1 MIKSKVI
8 TRILMR
14 KIIMELGKTY
24 SPAEIESKWY
34 KIWEDAGYFKPSM
47 DKNAPSYCIQLPPPN
62 VTGTLHMGHAFQQ
75 TIMDALIRYHRMKGY
90 NTLWQAGTDHAGI
103 ATQIVVERQLDAQGI
118 SRHDLGREEFVKKV
132 WEWKEY
138 SGNTI
143 TGQMRRLG
151 ASCDWSRERFTMD
164 DGLSK
169 AVSEIFVG
177 LHKKGYIYRG
187 KRLVNWDIKLQ
198 TAVSDLEVISEEE
211 NGSMWHIRY
220 PVKDSEESIV
230 IATTRPETM
239 LGDVAVAVNPDDER
253 YKHLVGKMLLLPLV
267 GREIP
272 VVADDYV
279 EAEFG
284 TGCVKITPAHDF
296 NDYELGKRHNLEMI
310 NIMTLDGNINENA
323 PAKYQDMERFA
334 ARKQIIKDLEEI
346 GALVDVKPHKLMVPR
361 GDRTGVVIE
370 PMLTD
375 QWFMDMGKFAARGL
389 ELVESGQIKFVPENW
404 KKTYDQWLGN
414 IQDWCISRQL
424 WWGHRIPAYYDKDG
438 NIYVAKTRAE
448 AEKQA
453 GTTELTQDN
462 DVLDTWFSSGL
473 WCFSTLGWP
482 DNTEELKTFL
492 PSNVLVTGFDIIFF
506 WVARMIMMT
515 DFEFNYNKETD
526 TWANLDQSVVPFKD
540 IYITGLIMDA
550 QGNKMSKS
558 KGNIIDPLDIIDGI
572 SLDDLSSKRTANLMN
587 PKQAETIAKQT
598 KKDYPDGFLPFG
610 ADALRFS
617 MAASATQARYINFD
631 VKRIEGN
638 RNFCNKLFNATK
650 FVLMNVEPHKDLIG
664 VASPKS
670 TIDNWI
676 LHELSK
682 LIKDVETGFATYRFD
697 LATQRIYEFVWNEF
711 CDWYLELAKVNLQS
725 KDSNVRA
732 GTINTLLTVLE
743 AVLRIAHPFMP
754 FITEELWQ
762 VVAPLFGKNKT
773 ESIMIAKYPTTAE
786 FVLEAREIDRVLH
799 EISYIKEIIT
809 AARNLRVAA
818 NVPPSQIVSY
828 IIEYTHDLSE
838 LIVASNEYLSSLARM
853 HVGQHNTP
861 DEENSGINLYV
872 NVVTAVMS
880 NGSRLALTVPIDVE
894 AEKLRLAREI
904 EKHSK
909 EVEKMQVKL
918 DNPNY
923 VARAPKDLVERDTAR
938 VNELNSMIN
947 QLKAQL
953 AKLG

>member
-1 MIKSKVI
+1 MIINPAPNVGI
-8 TRILMR
+8 IFYDR
-14 KIIMELGKTY
+14 KIRMELAKAY
-24 SPAEIESKWY
+24 SPSEIENKWY
-34 KIWEDAGYFKPSM
+34 QIWEQQGYFKPSM

-103 ATQIVVERQLDAQGI
+103 ATQIVVERQLDAQGV

-164 DGLSK
+164 AGLSK

-177 LHKKGYIYRG
+177 LYERGYIYRG

-211 NGSMWHIRY
+211 NGHLWHIRY
-220 PVKDSEESIV
+220 PVKDSNESIV

-253 YKHLVGKMLLLPLV
+253 YKHLVGKSLILPLV

-272 VVADDYV
+272 IVADDYV

-310 NIMTLDGNINENA
+310 NVMTLDGNINENA
-323 PAKYQDMERFA
+323 PAKYQGMERFA
-334 ARKQIIKDLEEI
+334 ARKAILADLEAAEL
-346 GALVDVKPHKLMVPR
+346 LVEVKPHKLMVPR

-370 PMLTD
+370 PLLTD
-375 QWFMDMGKFAARGL
+375 QWFMDMDKFASRGL

-404 KKTYDQWLGN
+404 KKTYDQWLKN

-424 WWGHRIPAYYDKDG
+424 WWGHRIPAYYDADG
-438 NIYVAKTRAE
+438 KVYVARNRQD
-448 AEKQA
+448 AEKLA
-453 GTTELTQDN
+453 GTSELTQDN

-482 DNTEELKTFL
+482 ENSEELKTFL

-515 DFEFNYNKETD
+515 DVTF
-526 TWANLDQSVVPFKD
+526 NLDANGSWTAVEDSIVPFKD

-572 SLDDLSSKRTANLMN
+572 SLDELTKKRTANLMN

-617 MAASATQARYINFD
+617 MAAGATQARYINFD

-650 FVLMNVEPHKDLIG
+650 FVLMNVENQQDLIG
-664 VASPKS
+664 VEASKS

-676 LHELSK
+676 LHELAK
-682 LIKDVETGFATYRFD
+682 LIQDVETGFATYRFD
-697 LATQRIYEFVWNEF
+697 LATSRIYEFVWNEF

-725 KDSNVRA
+725 TDSNVRA
-732 GTINTLLTVLE
+732 ATINTLLTVLE
-743 AVLRIAHPFMP
+743 AVLRITHPFMP

-762 VVAPLFGKNKT
+762 VVAPLFGKNT
-773 ESIMIAKYPTTAE
+773 TPSIMIAKYPSANE
-786 FVLEAREIDRVLH
+786 FVIDNAVQVLAEIEQLKQLTGVV
-799 EISYIKEIIT
+799 
-809 AARNLRVAA
+809 RNLRAEMGLQPAVKVPLFIETADKDLYAAFAEYVKVLAKISEVHLVDTLEEDSAPVAVL
-818 NVPPSQIVSY
+818 N
-828 IIEYTHDLSE
+828 T
-838 LIVASNEYLSSLARM
+838 ARLM
-853 HVGQHNTP
+853 LKV
-861 DEENSGINLYV
+861 E
-872 NVVTAVMS
+872 
-880 NGSRLALTVPIDVE
+880 IDVE
-894 AEKLRLAREI
+894 AEKVRLTREI

-909 EVEKMQVKL
+909 EAEKMQVKL

-938 VNELNSMIN
+938 VTELNSMIS

>member
-1 MIKSKVI
+1 
-8 TRILMR
+8 
-14 KIIMELGKTY
+14 MELAKAY
-24 SPAEIESKWY
+24 SPSEIESKWY
-34 KIWEDAGYFKPSM
+34 AVWEKHGYFKPSM

-90 NTLWQAGTDHAGI
+90 NTLWQPGTDHAGI
-103 ATQIVVERQLDAQGI
+103 ATQIVVERQLDQKGI

-164 DGLSK
+164 EGLST
-169 AVSEIFVG
+169 AVSEVFVG
-177 LHKKGYIYRG
+177 LFEKGYIYRG

-211 NGSMWHIRY
+211 NGNLWHIRY
-220 PVKDSEESIV
+220 QVKDSSESIV

-253 YKHLVGKMLLLPLV
+253 YKHLVGKFLVLPLV

-272 VVADDYV
+272 IVADDYV

-323 PAKYQDMERFA
+323 PAKYQGMERFA
-334 ARKQIIKDLEEI
+334 ARKQILADLEAE
-346 GALVDVKPHKLMVPR
+346 GLLVEVKPHKLMVPR

-370 PMLTD
+370 PLLTD
-375 QWFMDMGKFAARGL
+375 QWFMDMDKFAARGL
-389 ELVESGQIKFVPENW
+389 ELVESGKIKFVPENW
-404 KKTYDQWLGN
+404 KKTYDQWLTN

-424 WWGHRIPAYYDKDG
+424 WWGHRIPAYYDKNG
-438 NIYVAKTRAE
+438 KFYVARTREE
-448 AEKQA
+448 AIAQA
-453 GTTELTQDN
+453 GTDEITQDN

-492 PSNVLVTGFDIIFF
+492 PSDVLVTGFDIIFF

-515 DFEFNYNKETD
+515 EEFTGE
-526 TWANLDQSVVPFKD
+526 VPFKD

-572 SLDDLSSKRTANLMN
+572 SLEDLTAKRTANLMN

-650 FVLMNVEPHKDLIG
+650 FVLMNVENYKDLIG
-664 VASPKS
+664 INTTKS

-676 LHELSK
+676 LDELSK
-682 LIKDVETGFATYRFD
+682 LIKDVETGFDTYRFD

-725 KDSNVRA
+725 EDKNIRA

-743 AVLRIAHPFMP
+743 AVLRITHPFMP

-762 VVAPLFGKNKT
+762 VVAPLFAKNT
-773 ESIMIAKYPTTAE
+773 TPSIMIAKYPTVNAFVIDNSNQVLAE
-786 FVLEAREIDRVLH
+786 IEQLKQLTGVV
-799 EISYIKEIIT
+799 
-809 AARNLRVAA
+809 RNLRAEMGLLPAVKAPLFIETADKDLYAA
-818 NVPPSQIVSY
+818 FA
-828 IIEYTHDLSE
+828 EYVKVLAKISE
-838 LIVASNEYLSSLARM
+838 VNLVDKLEEDSAPIAVVNNARLM
-853 HVGQHNTP
+853 LKV
-861 DEENSGINLYV
+861 E
-872 NVVTAVMS
+872 
-880 NGSRLALTVPIDVE
+880 IDVE

-938 VNELNSMIN
+938 VNELNNMIN

-953 AKLG
+953 AKLA